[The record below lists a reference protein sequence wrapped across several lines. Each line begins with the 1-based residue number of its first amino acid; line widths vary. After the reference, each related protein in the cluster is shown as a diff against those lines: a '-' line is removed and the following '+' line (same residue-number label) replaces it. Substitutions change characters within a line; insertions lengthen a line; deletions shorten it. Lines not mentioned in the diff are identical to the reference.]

1 MNIITK
7 IEIGKRNKER
17 ANIYIDGEFS
27 FSISLELVYKENLK
41 ANEHI
46 DIEKLKNLAGEDN
59 YIRCKN
65 SAIKIVERSYK
76 SQKEMKEKLIL
87 KGYDERTI
95 ERTLQFLKEY
105 NLLNDE
111 NYAKMYVK
119 DKVKR
124 EGTRKIKYTLIKK
137 GIDDNLIEEELSKV
151 LSEDIK
157 EVALELAVKKYN
169 ILKKREDD
177 KYKLSQKLYRFLMTK
192 GYDFDLISEVVKEVF
207 DTEVIN

>member
-177 KYKLSQKLYRFLMTK
+177 KYRLSQKLYRFLMTK